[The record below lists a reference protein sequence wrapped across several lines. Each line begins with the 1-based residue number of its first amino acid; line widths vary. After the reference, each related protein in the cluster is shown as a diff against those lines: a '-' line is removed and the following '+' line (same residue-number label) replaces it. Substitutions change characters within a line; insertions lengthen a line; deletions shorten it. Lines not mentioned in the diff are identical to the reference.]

1 MLALTAGAVMLA
13 ALFAPPASA
22 PPGRALVFLFFVG
35 SSGHVAS
42 TGWLFTLREVRAY
55 AVNRPLRYMVA
66 PAVLVLLG
74 ALSAALLRPSQLDW
88 LLLAFFAWQFFH
100 FQKQN
105 LGMAAL
111 VASTVNVRPLKR
123 CERRAIVAAGAV
135 GIAGLMAS
143 PELLQLK
150 LHERDT
156 GLFTLSAVAFGTVA
170 VVGTA
175 MLLHRP
181 ASERPPTFC
190 AAFLAALLFFSPVFV
205 FGSPYAA
212 VGGMTIA
219 HGMQYL
225 LLVGLIAG
233 GKARDG
239 RRSIGL
245 ATLCNVALLGGL
257 ALSCASHLHGAP
269 APERSLFGAY
279 LGVVMAHFVVD
290 AGLWRLRDPFPRAF
304 LSSHLPYLVE
314 APFVPPADRSAA
326 DIG

>member
-13 ALFAPPASA
+13 ALLAPPASA
-22 PPGRALVFLFFVG
+22 PPGLALVFLLFVG
-35 SSGHVAS
+35 SSSHVAS

-55 AVNRPLRYMVA
+55 AAKRPLRYVVA
-66 PAVLVLLG
+66 PAVLILLG
-74 ALSAALLRPSQLDW
+74 ALLAALLTPSQLDW

-111 VASTVNVRPLKR
+111 VASTTNVRPLKR
-123 CERRAIVAAGAV
+123 CERRAIVAAGVV
-135 GIAGLMAS
+135 GVAGLMAS

-150 LHERDT
+150 LHGRGT
-156 GLFTLSAVAFGTVA
+156 GLFTLSAVAFDVVA
-170 VVGTA
+170 LVGTA

-190 AAFLAALLFFSPVFV
+190 AAFLVALLFFAPVFV
-205 FGSPYAA
+205 FRSPYAA

-233 GKARDG
+233 AKARDG

-245 ATLCNVALLGGL
+245 ATLC
-257 ALSCASHLHGAP
+257 
-269 APERSLFGAY
+269 
-279 LGVVMAHFVVD
+279 D

-304 LSSHLPYLVE
+304 LSSHLPYLVN
-314 APFVPPADRSAA
+314 APFVPSSDRSAA
-326 DIG
+326 DI